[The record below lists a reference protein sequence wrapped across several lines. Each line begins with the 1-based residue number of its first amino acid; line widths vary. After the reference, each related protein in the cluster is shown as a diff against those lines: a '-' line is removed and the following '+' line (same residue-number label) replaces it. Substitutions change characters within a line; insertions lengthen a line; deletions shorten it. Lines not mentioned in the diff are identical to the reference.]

1 MPSARDHITKD
12 NGLTWLLLQLFC
24 KHYSVYTHYRTN
36 FALLDIEK
44 VSKDVIQKDF
54 EQDEKLFDKLVRLYN
69 EEQTESKDAF
79 TLRDLSL
86 QCAVNHQKAHI
97 KDVSNI
103 KQRHPLIAASLQHAG
118 LCYKI
123 QAYFSNYY
131 HSNVPTNHTLFKD
144 LDLQE
149 MTKIAMES
157 QLRQDVVP
165 YTLYVYLVPTK
176 ADIDTLGHAST
187 TYIKGGSLD
196 YKLLDLLC
204 VNAKHR
210 LLQVIYKMMLDSE
223 QGPRYQSSG
232 VPPVACVPPNVLD
245 VVYKLLYS
253 APCS

>member
-1 MPSARDHITKD
+1 MLQAQKIT
-12 NGLTWLLLQLFC
+12 LQKITDLCGYFYN
-24 KHYSVYTHYRTN
+24 YSVSFKHLIKIL
-36 FALLDIEK
+36 ALTTFQSTIDIDK
-44 VSKDVIQKDF
+44 VSTNVIQKDF

-69 EEQTESKDAF
+69 EQQTESKDAF

-86 QCAVNHQKAHI
+86 QCAVNHQKANI
-97 KDVSNI
+97 KDVTNI
-103 KQRHPLIAASLQHAG
+103 KQRHPLIAASLQYAG
-118 LCYKI
+118 LCYQI

-131 HSNVPTNHTLFKD
+131 HSNVPTNSTLFSN
-144 LDLQE
+144 LDIQE

-187 TYIKGGSLD
+187 TYVKGGTLN

-210 LLQVIYKMMLDSE
+210 YLSSYMLFH
-223 QGPRYQSSG
+223 GIF
-232 VPPVACVPPNVLD
+232 
-245 VVYKLLYS
+245 
-253 APCS
+253 